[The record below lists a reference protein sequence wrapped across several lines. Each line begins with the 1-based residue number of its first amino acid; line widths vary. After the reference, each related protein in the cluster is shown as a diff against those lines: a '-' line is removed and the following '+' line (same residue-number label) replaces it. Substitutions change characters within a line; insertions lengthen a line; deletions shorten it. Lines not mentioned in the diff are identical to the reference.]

1 MKCSNSVSTFQHKV
15 KNIDLSKLKEKQDF
29 FCNLLDFM
37 ISSNLFIYFFLIFIF
52 EFFDFFVDFHLFY
65 LVFINFTRC
74 HKENKGG
81 KVRKKDAGCSYF

>member
-1 MKCSNSVSTFQHKV
+1 MSTFQHKV

-29 FCNLLDFM
+29 SCNLLDFM

-52 EFFDFFVDFHLFY
+52 EIFYFFVDFHLFY

-81 KVRKKDAGCSYF
+81 EVGKKDAGCSYFWID